1 MKHLHHFGLTDDPF
15 RNEPRLEFFFESQQ
29 HQDALRRIERGVRQ
43 HKGLSLLIGAPGC
56 GKTMVVRQLHERLEE
71 EVFESIV
78 MVVLKEEA
86 DATWMLT
93 RLAAQLGVED
103 AGGERDSLLAMVYE
117 KLAIIREDGRHTVL
131 IIDDAQGLAS
141 RRTLTEVC
149 GLLKL
154 EYEDRPLLS
163 LVLAG
168 VPALEEALSSDP
180 ILARRADVKV
190 RIAGLDPQSSTFYL
204 AHRIQLAGGNSV
216 ILDSSAVKALHEYGG
231 GLPGVMNTL
240 ADNALFEAFLC
251 GRSQVTGTDV
261 ERVFAD
267 LGWGQSAS
275 AKSAGSASGAAMP
288 LGVIGQTA
296 YPDYNEVLDSGA
308 TLPMPSHTPR
318 PQNVM
323 GGFVVVDQEEDEDLV
338 VELLND

>member
-1 MKHLHHFGLTDDPF
+1 MEHLHHFGLSDDPF
-15 RNEPRLEFFFESQQ
+15 RNEPRLELFFESQQ

-43 HKGLSLLIGAPGC
+43 HKCLGLLIGDPGS
-56 GKTMVVRQLHERLEE
+56 GKTMVVRQLHESLEE
-71 EVFESIV
+71 EIFESLM
-78 MVVLKEEA
+78 MVVLKEDA

-103 AGGERDSLLAMVYE
+103 TTGGRDSLLAMVYE

-141 RRTLTEVC
+141 RQTLHEIC

-154 EYEDRPLLS
+154 EYEGRPLLS
-163 LVLAG
+163 LVLSG
-168 VPALEEALSSDP
+168 LPALEEALANDP

-190 RIAGLDPQSSTFYL
+190 RIAPLDFQSSTLYL
-204 AHRIQLAGGNSV
+204 AHRIELAGGYSG
-216 ILDSSAVKALHEYGG
+216 ILDSSGLKALHEYGG
-231 GLPGVMNTL
+231 GLPGLMNTL

-267 LGWGQSAS
+267 LGWDEPTS
-275 AKSAGSASGAAMP
+275 AKSAAPTTGAAAP
-288 LGVIGQTA
+288 LDVIGQT
-296 YPDYNEVLDSGA
+296 ESLESGA
-308 TLPMPSHTPR
+308 VQDAGATIPTSSGTSR

-323 GGFVVVDQEEDEDLV
+323 GGFVVVEPTEDEDLV